1 MRVIICGA
9 GIAGLAAAERM
20 SSMGAEVVLLERAPG
35 PDERGYLIDFYGPG
49 YEAAE
54 AVGVLPAIKDGSYR
68 IDEATLVDQQGRRRA
83 DLPYNQIAKALGG
96 RVSSL
101 LRSDLA
107 KALRGNLPDGVDVR
121 YGASLSAVTD
131 RDDGV
136 SVTLETGEELAA
148 DVLIGA
154 DGSHSRVRSLVFG
167 PESQYLRYLGF
178 HYAAFVC
185 DASDV
190 GRQADTEQIVL
201 TDTVERQ
208 MDLLFLPDGR
218 AAVLATFAA
227 AGPELPADPRAA
239 VRDRFADVGWLVPEI
254 LNRCPPAGE
263 MYYQAAAQVVMP
275 RWSKGRV
282 VLLGDAAAAVSP
294 LAPHGASL
302 AVAGA
307 TCSPN
312 SCV

>member
-154 DGSHSRVRSLVFG
+154 DGSH
-167 PESQYLRYLGF
+167 
-178 HYAAFVC
+178 
-185 DASDV
+185 
-190 GRQADTEQIVL
+190 
-201 TDTVERQ
+201 
-208 MDLLFLPDGR
+208 
-218 AAVLATFAA
+218 
-227 AGPELPADPRAA
+227 
-239 VRDRFADVGWLVPEI
+239 
-254 LNRCPPAGE
+254 
-263 MYYQAAAQVVMP
+263 
-275 RWSKGRV
+275 
-282 VLLGDAAAAVSP
+282 
-294 LAPHGASL
+294 
-302 AVAGA
+302 
-307 TCSPN
+307 
-312 SCV
+312 